1 LYNSSSQEANGVLT
15 FDGEIQQAETVNL
28 NEEFQSNLSIKKNAI
43 AVKVLS
49 KKIVTLNLKFKQ
61 SKPVKNIQSSGTKIL
76 SPHSVEKTDDLNVN
90 IPAIVTKNDI
100 IRERKRA
107 GQIKK
112 ELLFNQIKL
121 KEVESKIA
129 SSKNGQELLK
139 LERKKI
145 YSWGKV
151 TTLVRAELE
160 ARLSF
165 ILTEKKYNELYES
178 DKQKKNKKLKTHDSI
193 IRDIGFKLNT
203 ARVNK
208 RAAEYLIEFYNSRNK
223 LEGMNQAENLTII

>member
-1 LYNSSSQEANGVLT
+1 VLT

-43 AVKVLS
+43 AVKVFS

-61 SKPVKNIQSSGTKIL
+61 SKTVRNIQSSGTKIL
-76 SPHSVEKTDDLNVN
+76 SPHSVEKTNDLNVN
-90 IPAIVTKNDI
+90 MPAIVTKNDI
-100 IRERKRA
+100 IREQKRA
-107 GQIKK
+107 KQIKK
-112 ELLFNQIKL
+112 ELLLNQIKI
-121 KEVESKIA
+121 KEVESKIV
-129 SSKNGQELLK
+129 SSKNGQESSK
-139 LERKKI
+139 LERKKN
-145 YSWGKV
+145 YSWGKI

-160 ARLSF
+160 AQLSF

-178 DKQKKNKKLKTHDSI
+178 NKQKKNKKIKMYDSI

-223 LEGMNQAENLTII
+223 LEGMNQAENLTITS

>member
-1 LYNSSSQEANGVLT
+1 
-15 FDGEIQQAETVNL
+15 
-28 NEEFQSNLSIKKNAI
+28 
-43 AVKVLS
+43 
-49 KKIVTLNLKFKQ
+49 
-61 SKPVKNIQSSGTKIL
+61 
-76 SPHSVEKTDDLNVN
+76 DLNVN

-100 IRERKRA
+100 IREQKRTK
-107 GQIKK
+107 QIKK
-112 ELLFNQIKL
+112 ELLLNQIRL
-121 KEVESKIA
+121 KEVGSKIA
-129 SSKNGQELLK
+129 SSKNGQESSK
-139 LERKKI
+139 LEKKKN

-178 DKQKKNKKLKTHDSI
+178 DKQKKNKKIKTYDSI

-223 LEGMNQAENLTII
+223 LEGMNQAESLTIIS